1 MEGVA
6 QVRSTAPHLPSH
18 SMMHAR
24 DHALPRS
31 LKLLNVRYDVT
42 PMKYISMA
50 ITEVGMLPP
59 TSVPVVIREYHAS
72 ECAA

>member
-1 MEGVA
+1 MG
-6 QVRSTAPHLPSH
+6 
-18 SMMHAR
+18 
-24 DHALPRS
+24 S

-59 TSVPVVIREYHAS
+59 TSVPVVIREYHA
-72 ECAA
+72 ECG